1 MFVLKNTQL
10 VIATKRE
17 DIKDIVNAERLSFL
31 CILISDQKNIKE
43 KRVIKRTDNHIENDN
58 LINTLRII

>member
-43 KRVIKRTDNHIENDN
+43 KRVINRTDNHIENDN